1 MSRVWRDVRRL
12 VTIVRVFRITRQACN
27 PQHAIL
33 SVVPSVVPSEDSFRS
48 LGVTIP
54 RVEAGEPA
62 ALASTC
68 DGCNATVYHDPAN
81 IQAFEVDRF
90 DVSISAAVQTCCPWI
105 FF

>member
-27 PQHAIL
+27 PQHAI
-33 SVVPSVVPSEDSFRS
+33 PSVVPSEDSFRTP
-48 LGVTIP
+48 GVTIP

-90 DVSISAAVQTCCPWI
+90 DVSISAAVQTRCAWI
-105 FF
+105 FFKT